1 MKGPGCFEKAV
12 TDWDCFHLDLKH
24 WIGNLTQ
31 TTLVLMALET
41 SRQSQL
47 QQQYTSN
54 ASGT

>member
-1 MKGPGCFEKAV
+1 MKGPGCFEKAA